1 MAAKLLLCISADQA
15 TVASWRGRRLVGCK
29 RFGNNEAGWNAFSN
43 FLRAAR
49 GMPIHIMV
57 DSVDEDYRFET
68 LPHTTGRDRMEMV
81 ARKLRQLYR
90 GTTYYSYSLQERG
103 AGKRKDDRYLFA
115 ALTDPG
121 LLSPWLR
128 GIEANALPVAGVYPL
143 PMVSASLIERLR
155 LKHSNLLI
163 VSKNNAGVRQ
173 TFFKNLKFRISRL
186 TPLRDAAEVADQYY
200 ADEVSNTRMYLDA
213 LTVTHVDDMLQ
224 VVILDQNDSLAGLPA
239 AIARGRPNMRCH
251 LLTRADIVSRLGIAP
266 AELGA
271 SADTLHLHLLG
282 ERKPAIN
289 FAPRQ
294 VTGGFQR
301 YLGRRWVY
309 GASAAA
315 LAGALLWSGVNTFE
329 LMRLDELTDNL
340 RKQTQDYQGQYQQV
354 TAQFPQAP
362 TSAENL
368 RQTVEMAGQI
378 RSSLRTPETMFL
390 VVSHALDTLPQIQL
404 IRIGWHH
411 GTLPAELD
419 AGRSQPQPPATGQV
433 APDSGTRVQSAVLRG
448 EIRPFNGDYKAAMG
462 IINAFATQLAADS
475 RVAAVRAVRLPLNVS
490 SDAGL
495 SGSTTA
501 TSERNSAEFEFAI
514 VLKAGV

>member
-15 TVASWRGRRLVGCK
+15 TVASWQGRSLAGCK
-29 RFGNNEAGWNAFSN
+29 RFGNDEAGWTAFSN

-49 GMPIHIMV
+49 GIPIHIMV

-68 LPHTTGRDRMEMV
+68 LPHTTGRDRVEMV
-81 ARKLRQLYR
+81 GRKLKQLYR
-90 GTTYYSYSLQERG
+90 GTSYYSYSLQERG

-115 ALTDPG
+115 ALTDPD

-155 LKHSNLLI
+155 LKHANLLI

-173 TFFKNLKFRISRL
+173 TFFKDLKFRISRL
-186 TPLRDAAEVADQYY
+186 TPLRDATEVADQYY
-200 ADEVSNTRMYLDA
+200 ADEISNTRMYLDA
-213 LTVTHVDDMLQ
+213 LTVTHVDDTLQ

-239 AIARGRPNMRCH
+239 AIARGRPNMQCH
-251 LLTRADIVSRLGIAP
+251 LLTRADIMSRFGIA
-266 AELGA
+266 ATELGA

-282 ERKPAIN
+282 ERRPAIN
-289 FAPRQ
+289 FAPRH

-301 YLGRRWVY
+301 YMGRRWVY
-309 GASAAA
+309 GVSAAT
-315 LAGALLWSGVNTFE
+315 LAGAMLWSGVNAFE
-329 LMRLDELTDNL
+329 VLRLEDEMVGL
-340 RKQTQDYQGQYQQV
+340 RRQTQEFHARYQQV

-362 TSAENL
+362 TTADNL

-378 RSSLRTPETMFL
+378 RSSLRTPESMFL
-390 VVSHALDTLPQIQL
+390 VVSHALDALPQIQL
-404 IRIGWHH
+404 TRVSWHY
-411 GTLPAELD
+411 GSLPAELE
-419 AGRSQPQPPATGQV
+419 AGRSQPAAKGQATLE
-433 APDSGTRVQSAVLRG
+433 PETRVQSAVLRG

-462 IINAFATQLAADS
+462 LINAFATQLAADG
-475 RVAAVRAVRLPLNVS
+475 RVAEVRAVRLPLNVS

-514 VLKAGV
+514 IFKAGV

>member
-1 MAAKLLLCISADQA
+1 MATKLLLCISADQA
-15 TVASWRGRRLVGCK
+15 TVASWRRRRLAGCR
-29 RFGNNEAGWNAFSN
+29 RFSNDENGWNAFSN

-49 GMPIHIMV
+49 GIPIHIMV

-68 LPHTTGRDRMEMV
+68 LPHTTGRDRAEMV
-81 ARKLRQLYR
+81 DRKLKQLYR
-90 GTTYYSYSLQERG
+90 GTSYYSYSLQERS

-115 ALTDPG
+115 ALTHPD

-155 LKHSNLLI
+155 LKQANLLI

-173 TFFKNLKFRISRL
+173 TFFKDLKFRISRL
-186 TPLRDAAEVADQYY
+186 TPLRDTAQVADQYY
-200 ADEVSNTRMYLDA
+200 ADEISNTRMYLDA

-224 VVILDQNDSLAGLPA
+224 VVILDQNDSLGGLPA
-239 AIARGRPNMRCH
+239 AIARGRPNMQCH
-251 LLTRADIVSRLGIAP
+251 LLTRADIVSRFGIAP
-266 AELGA
+266 AELDA
-271 SADTLHLHLLG
+271 SADSLHLYLLG
-282 ERKPAIN
+282 ESKPAIN
-289 FAPRQ
+289 FAPRN

-309 GASAAA
+309 GVSATT
-315 LAGALLWSGVNTFE
+315 LAGAVLWSGVNAFE
-329 LMRLDELTDNL
+329 VMRLDELTENL
-340 RKQTQDYQGQYQQV
+340 RRQTQDYHAQYRQV

-362 TSAENL
+362 TTADNL

-378 RSSLRTPETMFL
+378 RSSLRTPESMFL
-390 VVSHALDTLPQIQL
+390 VVSHALDALPQIQL
-404 IRIGWHH
+404 TRIAWHY
-411 GTLPAELD
+411 GSLPAELE
-419 AGRSQPQPPATGQV
+419 AGRSQPTAKGQA
-433 APDSGTRVQSAVLRG
+433 APESGTRVQSAVLRG

-462 IINAFATQLAADS
+462 IINAFATQLAADG
-475 RVAAVRAVRLPLNVS
+475 RVAEVRVLRLPLNVS

-495 SGSTTA
+495 SGSTAA

-514 VLKAGV
+514 IFKAGV